1 MQRPL
6 LYTQTNHRKQ
16 FHGIADATTAVDGGG
31 GVVEA
36 AAELLASGEVGEGEE
51 KGGRREGEV
60 VFLRHQALICCL
72 ANCKSRCRVKSA

>member
-16 FHGIADATTAVDGGG
+16 FHGIADAAIGGG

-36 AAELLASGEVGEGEE
+36 AAELLASGEVGEEEE
-51 KGGRREGEV
+51 KEGRREGEV